1 MIWPREADGPLAHRD
16 MPANVRE
23 LYEEARLVAPLSRRA
38 SAALARASLERLL
51 RTLDDEAP
59 AKARLDERI
68 ARLAPKVSS
77 ALARNLT
84 VLRYIGND
92 ALHGTDE
99 EAELVA
105 LYLDASS
112 EAGIAD
118 VIFSAINELVDE
130 LITKPAEAERLFMQL
145 PEGVRTAAERKA
157 KAAGEDITK

>member
-1 MIWPREADGPLAHRD
+1 M
-16 MPANVRE
+16 
-23 LYEEARLVAPLSRRA
+23 
-38 SAALARASLERLL
+38 
-51 RTLDDEAP
+51 
-59 AKARLDERI
+59 
-68 ARLAPKVSS
+68 
-77 ALARNLT
+77 
-84 VLRYIGND
+84 
-92 ALHGTDE
+92 
-99 EAELVA
+99 A